1 VLLTSSYGGYEVE
14 LMCEHQNLRRING
27 GLIAIKA
34 LIKLNISE
42 YAVRLMLICS
52 INIELN
58 LVNNQNSLCEAQL
71 TNWVRYA
78 PTD

>member
-1 VLLTSSYGGYEVE
+1 MTSSYGGYEVE

-34 LIKLNISE
+34 LSRPNISE
-42 YAVRLMLICS
+42 YAVLLMLICI
-52 INIELN
+52 INIKFN
-58 LVNNQNSLCEAQL
+58 LVNNQNPLCEAQL